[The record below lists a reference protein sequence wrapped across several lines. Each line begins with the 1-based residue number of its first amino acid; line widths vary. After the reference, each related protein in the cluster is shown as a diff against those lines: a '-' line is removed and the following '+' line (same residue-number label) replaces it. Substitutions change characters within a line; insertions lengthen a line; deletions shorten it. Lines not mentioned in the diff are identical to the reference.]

1 MCAVLAVQPIMWRG
15 PAPAG
20 SRRHLHGEMP
30 DAAPTAGDIDRV
42 TRLAQRVQTRKGGQ
56 EGHRKRRGIAEAQRR
71 WLASGKELLG
81 EGIAVLASALAG
93 CGPAAITIQIG
104 HGGYRVA
111 DGYAIHSVAHC
122 DRHATRSR
130 PRTKGASVS

>member
-1 MCAVLAVQPIMWRG
+1 MVATC
-15 PAPAG
+15 
-20 SRRHLHGEMP
+20 
-30 DAAPTAGDIDRV
+30 
-42 TRLAQRVQTRKGGQ
+42 
-56 EGHRKRRGIAEAQRR
+56 AEAQRR

-122 DRHATRSR
+122 DRHASEVETENDGGVRLMKLRPASLYSR
-130 PRTKGASVS
+130 IE

>member
-1 MCAVLAVQPIMWRG
+1 VRETTQAG
-15 PAPAG
+15 P
-20 SRRHLHGEMP
+20 SSERR
-30 DAAPTAGDIDRV
+30 
-42 TRLAQRVQTRKGGQ
+42 QK
-56 EGHRKRRGIAEAQRR
+56 GHRKRLRIAEAQRR

-111 DGYAIHSVAHC
+111 DGYAIHSVAHR
-122 DRHATRSR
+122 DRHASEVETENDAGVRLMKLR
-130 PRTKGASVS
+130 PAIPKSASLARFSSNHWCSWPGAGINDPASMIFV